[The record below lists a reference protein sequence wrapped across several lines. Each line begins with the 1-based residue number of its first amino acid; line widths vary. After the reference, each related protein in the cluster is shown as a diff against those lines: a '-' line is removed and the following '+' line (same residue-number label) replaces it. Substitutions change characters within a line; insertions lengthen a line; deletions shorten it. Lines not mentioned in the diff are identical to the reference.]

1 MENESLRL
9 QSIRRLHQLDIHN
22 GAYILDESMTSEDIK
37 ALYNLINKLYDAT
50 FNK

>member
-9 QSIRRLHQLDIHN
+9 QQLDIDN
-22 GAYILDESMTSEDIK
+22 GADILDESMTSEDIK
-37 ALYNLINKLYDAT
+37 GLYNLINKLYDAT